1 MDPDSLR
8 VLCLACAYPDEGER
22 ERLTTNAVWE
32 LMRRCEMRFARAAGD
47 RESIRRA
54 VAGPLGSE
62 KSAISFGLP

>member
-1 MDPDSLR
+1 MDLGSLR
-8 VLCLACAYPDEGER
+8 EFPLARAYPEEG
-22 ERLTTNAVWE
+22 ERLTTNAVRE

>member
-1 MDPDSLR
+1 MDLDSLR
-8 VLCLACAYPDEGER
+8 RLRLAGAYPDEGER
-22 ERLTTNAVWE
+22 LTTNAFRE

-62 KSAISFGLP
+62 KNAISSGLP